1 MDGKLFWAFILAF
14 IALGIAV
21 GLWQLGPA
29 VREEHLRAPVPRET
43 APVVPGED
51 LAELVAGN
59 TAFALDLFR
68 SLSER
73 EGNLVLSPY
82 SISLA
87 LSLVYAGARG
97 ETEHQI
103 AQALHFTLPGERLHP
118 AFNALDLSLQGATG
132 PKLELVV
139 ANTLWAQRGLKI
151 KDGYLELLARNYGS
165 GVHALDFRRAPEA
178 SRRRI
183 NSWVSEHTK
192 HKIEELLPEGSITFL
207 TELVLTNAIYFR
219 GTWEHKFEPA
229 GEEPFRLLD
238 GTEVSVPMMEREGR
252 FGYAAG
258 VGYQAVEVPYV
269 GGRLSFVAILPE
281 RYTEFEEALVPERL
295 EEVLEGLEERE
306 LKLLMPKF
314 SFESGFELRE
324 HLERLGMA
332 APFSP
337 EADLSGIAD
346 GELSLSSV
354 VHRAFIRVTEE
365 GTEAAAATGVIVGRG
380 LIVPLEVRLDRPFL
394 FLVRD
399 RETGAILFLGRV
411 LDPRGG
417 QTHI

>member
-1 MDGKLFWAFILAF
+1 
-14 IALGIAV
+14 
-21 GLWQLGPA
+21 
-29 VREEHLRAPVPRET
+29 
-43 APVVPGED
+43 
-51 LAELVAGN
+51 
-59 TAFALDLFR
+59 
-68 SLSER
+68 
-73 EGNLVLSPY
+73 
-82 SISLA
+82 
-87 LSLVYAGARG
+87 
-97 ETEHQI
+97 
-103 AQALHFTLPGERLHP
+103 
-118 AFNALDLSLQGATG
+118 
-132 PKLELVV
+132 
-139 ANTLWAQRGLKI
+139 
-151 KDGYLELLARNYGS
+151 
-165 GVHALDFRRAPEA
+165 
-178 SRRRI
+178 
-183 NSWVSEHTK
+183 
-192 HKIEELLPEGSITFL
+192 
-207 TELVLTNAIYFR
+207 
-219 GTWEHKFEPA
+219 
-229 GEEPFRLLD
+229 
-238 GTEVSVPMMEREGR
+238 
-252 FGYAAG
+252 
-258 VGYQAVEVPYV
+258 V

-295 EEVLEGLEERE
+295 EEVFEGLEERE

-365 GTEAAAATGVIVGRG
+365 GTEAAAATGVIVRRG